1 MVCFHQYFI
10 GFWHHLILYL
20 RCQVRMNE
28 KFEILTS
35 EDSSFCCMENRF
47 LFRAPP
53 PSDDKPL
60 TCPTTKTTSSK
71 KKNIPVIS
79 IAESP
84 APLELKLLRA
94 NDGSLCLDALIYLI
108 YPSFICFSIFILLCT
123 SHCFTEFI
131 SVQFSKSLSTFF
143 NISRSWEISRY

>member
-1 MVCFHQYFI
+1 
-10 GFWHHLILYL
+10 
-20 RCQVRMNE
+20 
-28 KFEILTS
+28 
-35 EDSSFCCMENRF
+35 MENKF

-143 NISRSWEISRY
+143 NISRSWEISRYQMSFQKYMFERVENASLSLLIESFNSFPYINPFY